1 MPAPVKKTAL
11 RTRTRKVSASPSK
24 SRSSKLSPKPSP
36 LLPLPPLP
44 LNAEPYPD
52 EMVKLDA
59 LVRDRGL
66 LGLREEDLLARP
78 PLDPAV
84 LQSLALR
91 LEEVGR
97 VRILSFGPL
106 SLVAKDAVDFLGAKI
121 VPYIKSFHAT
131 HPKDAGL
138 DLERLAR
145 HFDVPPPILRLA
157 LKTLVHE
164 GRIHRDGA
172 VFALAGFQKMLPLRE
187 EKMLE
192 QLETLCFGGDFRAV
206 SLNDIREQFNLTPS
220 KLESMLALLIERRRV
235 VQGKEGFY
243 LHARWL
249 EELTQKLRSLNKRE
263 MTIAEFKAM
272 TGLSRKFAIPLL
284 ELLDEMGVTRRHGS
298 IREILGG
305 GA

>member
-1 MPAPVKKTAL
+1 MPAPVKKTAQ
-11 RTRTRKVSASPSK
+11 RARKASASPSR
-24 SRSSKLSPKPSP
+24 SRSAGLSAKPSP
-36 LLPLPPLP
+36 SLPLPPLP
-44 LNAEPYPD
+44 LNTEPYPD
-52 EMVKLDA
+52 DMVKLDA
-59 LVRDRGL
+59 FVRDQGL
-66 LGLREEDLLARP
+66 LGLREEDLLARL

-84 LQSLALR
+84 LQSLAQR
-91 LEEVGR
+91 LEEAGR

-106 SLVAKDAVDFLGAKI
+106 SLVAKDAVDFLDAKI

-138 DLERLAR
+138 DMERLAR
-145 HFDVPPPILRLA
+145 RFDVPPPILRLA

-164 GRIHRDGA
+164 GRIKMDGA
-172 VFALAGFQKMLPLRE
+172 VFALAGFQKVLPLRE

-192 QLETLCFGGDFRAV
+192 QLETLCFSGDFRAV

-220 KLESMLALLIERRRV
+220 KLESMLALLIERRHV

-249 EELTQKLRSLNKRE
+249 EELTQKLRSLSKRE
-263 MTIAEFKAM
+263 MTIAEFKAI